1 MSHVSYPM
9 SHVSFL
15 MSHGLFTVPQQ
26 ATHRLPPYNC
36 WLNSATPHGFKRA
49 IPTIGISTLAHILLS
64 KHSICGGWF
73 LSRSQLDHLGEL
85 RWRRNEL
92 SKKNVATTGVLP
104 SLSLYMTTT
113 EEAEGH
119 ANASGEPMRFGE
131 DVLRLAMRPFGL
143 DELLRSHQEVACYPP
158 L

>member
-1 MSHVSYPM
+1 MSCEDVIRHASEI
-9 SHVSFL
+9 SKN
-15 MSHGLFTVPQQ
+15 
-26 ATHRLPPYNC
+26 A
-36 WLNSATPHGFKRA
+36 RA
-49 IPTIGISTLAHILLS
+49 IRFARAILDP
-64 KHSICGGWF
+64 SIYVYI
-73 LSRSQLDHLGEL
+73 L
-85 RWRRNEL
+85 
-92 SKKNVATTGVLP
+92 VLP
-104 SLSLYMTTT
+104 SSLSIYMTTT